1 MYVCVC
7 VYICVC
13 FWFGPTK
20 LGIRNTAAY
29 SNCDSE
35 KRTQEKKK
43 EASSREDV

>member
-7 VYICVC
+7 VYMCV
-13 FWFGPTK
+13 FWLGPRT

-29 SNCDSE
+29 SNCDSK
-35 KRTQEKKK
+35 KRTQKKK